1 MATQEVRPSRLDP
14 LADEAATMLAE
25 ALLQVHGD
33 ERELL
38 WHLFRD
44 RVAAQVKE
52 LEEAPVRQALDDL
65 ERRGLNLAVVAR
77 ILDRRLEE

>member
-1 MATQEVRPSRLDP
+1 MATQEVRLSGLDP
-14 LADEAATMLAE
+14 RADEAATLLAG
-25 ALLQVHGD
+25 ALLRAYGD

-44 RVAAQVKE
+44 RVAAEVKE
-52 LEEAPVRQALDDL
+52 LEEAPVREALDDL

-77 ILDRRLEE
+77 ILDQRLEE